1 MSAET
6 AFAEAVLARLIND
19 AGVSAVLGGRVHA
32 VAPGGAAFP
41 FAQLGRSV
49 STPAGGTGAELID
62 HRLTVHVYARRDDA
76 ERLAAA
82 LSAIRATLHNAAPEL
97 AAPYRC
103 VLCQVVYADRFAT
116 SDSRTVQGLV
126 RVRALLEG

>member
-6 AFAEAVLARLIND
+6 AFADAVLARLIAD
-19 AGVSAVLGGRVHA
+19 ADVSAVLGGRVHA
-32 VAPGGAAFP
+32 VAPGGTAFP
-41 FAQLGRSV
+41 FASLGQGV

-62 HRLTVHVYARRDDA
+62 HRLTVHIYARRDDA

-82 LSAIRATLHNAAPEL
+82 LSAVRAALHNAAPEL

-103 VLCQVVYADRFAT
+103 VLCQVVYADRFST
-116 SDSRTVQGLV
+116 TDSRTVQGLL